1 VRGFY
6 IGQTQKA
13 NSFAFVRNRTP
24 ERFFVLVATA
34 QATVMW
40 TPPQLQA
47 YINKVVNHP
56 KFGGR
61 GLGRI
66 FMDVLEDVAQPE

>member
-1 VRGFY
+1 LGKHRK
-6 IGQTQKA
+6 QTVLL
-13 NSFAFVRNRTP
+13 SCGI
-24 ERFFVLVATA
+24 ERRSVFFVLVATA

-61 GLGRI
+61 GLGMI
-66 FMDVLEDVAQPE
+66 FMDALEDVAQPE

>member
-1 VRGFY
+1 
-6 IGQTQKA
+6 
-13 NSFAFVRNRTP
+13 
-24 ERFFVLVATA
+24 
-34 QATVMW
+34 MW

-66 FMDVLEDVAQPE
+66 FMDALEDVAQPE